1 MKMKIKK
8 FEEKLSNGELDDLAE
23 ELYEE
28 CEKIKINTLEKH
40 MHSNDYNYTEYR
52 PFLNEDIQKISEC
65 RITDRT
71 K

>member
-1 MKMKIKK
+1 MKE

-65 RITDRT
+65 RSAYET